1 MKEQKNYQI
10 GNDVN
15 FKRNTEHDAALESL
29 AKAKQREA
37 ELRAAGKLQKIVTP
51 RGTWYASGRYVEQIQ
66 STDFEKVRL

>member
-29 AKAKQREA
+29 AKAIDYLIENNLIK
-37 ELRAAGKLQKIVTP
+37 
-51 RGTWYASGRYVEQIQ
+51 
-66 STDFEKVRL
+66 